1 MKGIIMIG
9 IAIDGPSGAGKS
21 TVAKALAKDLGFIY
35 VDTGAIYRTVGLY
48 MHNIGVSTEDKEGI
62 ENNLS
67 GVDFEL
73 KYIDGEQR
81 MFLCGEDVS
90 DKIRTPIIA
99 KYASVVSA
107 VPKVRAFLLE
117 TQKKLARENNVI
129 MDGRD
134 IGTVILPDAE
144 VKIFLTASAESRADR
159 RVKQLAEKGEIVSH
173 EEILAAIKERDDRD
187 SGRDVAPLKPADDAV
202 TLDTSDMTLEE
213 SIAAAKRIALDKLG
227 AGENSKKKDK
237 KINGFYRF
245 IVNTFS
251 PIVRF
256 VMRIKTY
263 GQENEQ
269 TDGAL
274 IVCANHIAMFDVLSL
289 AVSFKRQLRFLA
301 KKEVFKVPVLAQFA
315 KAMGAYSI
323 DRGRGDVA
331 AIKKT
336 LSILGE
342 GEAVAMFPQGT
353 RCPYVD
359 PADTEVK
366 SGVGMMLY
374 RSKADVQPVFIRVKN
389 NRYRFLRKKEVIIGK
404 VIRYDE
410 FGFVNG
416 GKEEYENAAR
426 LVFDRI
432 LSLRNEG
439 LKK

>member
-159 RVKQLAEKGEIVSH
+159 RVKQLAEKGETVSF
-173 EEILAAIKERDDRD
+173 EDILASIKERDDRD

-227 AGENSKKKDK
+227 AGENSKKK
-237 KINGFYRF
+237 R
-245 IVNTFS
+245 
-251 PIVRF
+251 
-256 VMRIKTY
+256 
-263 GQENEQ
+263 
-269 TDGAL
+269 
-274 IVCANHIAMFDVLSL
+274 
-289 AVSFKRQLRFLA
+289 
-301 KKEVFKVPVLAQFA
+301 
-315 KAMGAYSI
+315 
-323 DRGRGDVA
+323 
-331 AIKKT
+331 
-336 LSILGE
+336 
-342 GEAVAMFPQGT
+342 
-353 RCPYVD
+353 
-359 PADTEVK
+359 
-366 SGVGMMLY
+366 
-374 RSKADVQPVFIRVKN
+374 
-389 NRYRFLRKKEVIIGK
+389 
-404 VIRYDE
+404 
-410 FGFVNG
+410 
-416 GKEEYENAAR
+416 
-426 LVFDRI
+426 
-432 LSLRNEG
+432 
-439 LKK
+439 